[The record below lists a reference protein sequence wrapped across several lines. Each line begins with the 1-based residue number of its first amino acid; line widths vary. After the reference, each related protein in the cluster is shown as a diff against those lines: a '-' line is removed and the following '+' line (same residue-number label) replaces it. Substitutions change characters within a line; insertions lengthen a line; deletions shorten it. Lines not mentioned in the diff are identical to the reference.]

1 MSLALHGVVVA
12 HGEVARALVEAAE
25 EISGLRGALTAV
37 SNAGLGRADL
47 ERRVMEA
54 VAGRPAIVFVDLPSG
69 SCLFAAMRRVGE
81 PGNVRVV
88 TGVNLIM
95 LLEFLFH
102 REEPVEEVARR
113 AAESGAKGIGAR

>member
-102 REEPVEEVARR
+102 RGEPVEEVARR

>member
-12 HGEVARALVEAAE
+12 HGQVARALVEAAE
-25 EISGLRGALTAV
+25 EISGLRGALSAV

-47 ERRVMEA
+47 ERRVMDA

-69 SCLFAAMRRVGE
+69 SCLFAALRRMGGQPDVK
-81 PGNVRVV
+81 VV
-88 TGVNLIM
+88 TGVNLVM

-102 REEPVEEVARR
+102 REEPLEAVAQR